1 MLQLTNADVGFA
13 SGAKSAN
20 LHPKIEHFRRPD
32 DDTLARIIQPSC
44 PPDPSR
50 KRSEANDQIS
60 LNLANFDQQ
69 LLVLAGADSCILK
82 AL

>member
-32 DDTLARIIQPSC
+32 DDTLARIIQLHSHQIHPENGGKPMTRFLSILRISNNSC
-44 PPDPSR
+44 
-50 KRSEANDQIS
+50 
-60 LNLANFDQQ
+60 
-69 LLVLAGADSCILK
+69 
-82 AL
+82 

>member
-32 DDTLARIIQPSC
+32 DDTLARIIQLHAQQIHPENGVKPMTRFLSILRISNNSC
-44 PPDPSR
+44 
-50 KRSEANDQIS
+50 
-60 LNLANFDQQ
+60 
-69 LLVLAGADSCILK
+69 
-82 AL
+82 